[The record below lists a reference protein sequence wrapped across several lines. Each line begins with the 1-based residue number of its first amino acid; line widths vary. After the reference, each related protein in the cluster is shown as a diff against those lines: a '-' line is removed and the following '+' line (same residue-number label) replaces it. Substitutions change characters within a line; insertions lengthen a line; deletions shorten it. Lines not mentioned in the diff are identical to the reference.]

1 MGDLTDWTL
10 TRSFL
15 AVMRRGSLSAAARA
29 LALTQPTL
37 GRHIDELE
45 AGLGAALFTRSSGGL
60 LPTERAR
67 ALLPHAEAM
76 ETAFEALV
84 RAASA
89 GGDDAQ
95 PQGTVRISASEVM
108 GTFVL
113 PPILADLRLRVPGI
127 VLELALNNRTDD
139 LLRRD
144 ADIAVRMTRPQQQ
157 GLVARKVGVVALGLY
172 AHRRY
177 VARFG
182 LPVTFDEL
190 RGHHVIGFDR
200 DDHSARSVAAGKL
213 PISRGLFSFRVDS
226 DVAQAMAVRAGVGIG
241 MMQKAMAASDP
252 DLVPVLDAEIS
263 LPLECWLAV
272 HEDQKSSPP
281 IRTVYD
287 ALAAGLAQWITDR
300 GDPAAP
306 RSRPG
311 RSNGA

>member
-1 MGDLTDWTL
+1 MADLTDWTL

-45 AGLGAALFTRSSGGL
+45 AGLGAALFTRSPGGL

-76 ETAFEALV
+76 EAAFEALV
-84 RAASA
+84 RAAA
-89 GGDDAQ
+89 GGGDAAQ
-95 PQGTVRISASEVM
+95 PRGTVRISASEVM

-113 PPILADLRLRVPGI
+113 PAILADLRHRAPGL
-127 VLELALNNRTDD
+127 VMELALNNRTDD

-157 GLVARKVGVVALGLY
+157 GLVARKVGVVPLGLF

-177 VARFG
+177 VERFG
-182 LPVTFDEL
+182 VPATLGEL
-190 RGHHVIGFDR
+190 AGHHIVGFDR

-213 PISRGLFSFRVDS
+213 PISRALFSFRVDS

-241 MMQKAMAASDP
+241 MMQKAMAAAEP
-252 DLVPVLDAEIS
+252 DLVPVLEAEVS

-272 HEDQKSSPP
+272 HEDQKASPP
-281 IRTVYD
+281 IRAVYD
-287 ALAAGLAQWITDR
+287 ALAAGLGRWIAGR
-300 GDPAAP
+300 GESSGGVA
-306 RSRPG
+306 SLV
-311 RSNGA
+311 S